1 MSLSPDT
8 WFEHIQ
14 AWMQTQ
20 QTQVDYC
27 RHHGLTPHQFT
38 YWKQKYHATQQTNQG
53 ETRSGFVVA
62 QFETRISTQ
71 SGPTMCLPDGTQI
84 TDVSATNILIVAQ
97 LLRELR

>member
-38 YWKQKYHATQQTNQG
+38 YWKQKY
-53 ETRSGFVVA
+53 
-62 QFETRISTQ
+62 
-71 SGPTMCLPDGTQI
+71 
-84 TDVSATNILIVAQ
+84 
-97 LLRELR
+97 